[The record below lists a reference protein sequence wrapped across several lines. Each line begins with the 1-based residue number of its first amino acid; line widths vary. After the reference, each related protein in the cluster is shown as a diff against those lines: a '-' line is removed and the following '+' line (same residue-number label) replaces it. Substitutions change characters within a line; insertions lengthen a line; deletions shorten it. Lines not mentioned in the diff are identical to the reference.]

1 MLVAIELEN
10 VSVMSLFILLSRQ
23 TLVDIVK
30 VFIQDFNFM
39 SIFICPVSVIDVV
52 IPIVYLVDVVDSQV
66 NLSRI
71 NPFDEDKDLTSE
83 CFDGYELIRVD
94 INLSLVAIFV
104 NED

>member
-30 VFIQDFNFM
+30 VFIQDFDFM

-52 IPIVYLVDVVDSQV
+52 LPIVYLVDVVDS
-66 NLSRI
+66 
-71 NPFDEDKDLTSE
+71 
-83 CFDGYELIRVD
+83 
-94 INLSLVAIFV
+94 
-104 NED
+104 